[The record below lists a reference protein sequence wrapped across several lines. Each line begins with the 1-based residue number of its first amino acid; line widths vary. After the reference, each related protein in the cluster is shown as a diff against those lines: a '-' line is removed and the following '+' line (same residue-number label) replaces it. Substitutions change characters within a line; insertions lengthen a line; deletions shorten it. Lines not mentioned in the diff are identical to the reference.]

1 MQGSREVSDPA
12 WDLRSMKTEYWNSSA
27 GYSGGWPP
35 VGGEGVRSLIGSVG
49 GQQGLDC
56 VDLEGTLRNLWDPR
70 GGPRLWD
77 RA

>member
-35 VGGEGVRSLIGSVG
+35 VGGEGVRSQGSARP
-49 GQQGLDC
+49 GLC
-56 VDLEGTLRNLWDPR
+56 GSGRNP
-70 GGPRLWD
+70 
-77 RA
+77 